1 MCSCPIEGFATWQSQ
16 ENCALSRYYK
26 LCNATSVATGVGAH
40 RSTDC
45 ASYRDTHVPSELFS
59 GQCDTAHKN
68 PTKLTYTKH
77 NYKARSQRHLYTLT
91 THTHTRSHANHTRCL
106 LNHSLIHVHTCSLIP
121 NKACNTSLTVEI
133 IVLMEYTAMNSH
145 LSYKSGTHPLPNN
158 KSI

>member
-1 MCSCPIEGFATWQSQ
+1 MAEPG
-16 ENCALSRYYK
+16 K
-26 LCNATSVATGVGAH
+26 LCTKQVLQVVQCNFSSYRCVGAH

-77 NYKARSQRHLYTLT
+77 NYTKTLVHT
-91 THTHTRSHANHTRCL
+91 HTHTHTHTRSHANHTRCL

-121 NKACNTSLTVEI
+121 NKARNTNLTAVI
-133 IVLMEYTAMNSH
+133 IVLMEYSH
-145 LSYKSGTHPLPNN
+145 ELTSVLQIWYS
-158 KSI
+158 SITQ